1 MTRDLMLG
9 LDIGTSAVKAVLLD
23 TSGREAGSASRPY
36 ALLTPRPGWVEQ
48 DSEAVWRAVLLVLGD
63 IAVAAMNGR
72 VAGLAIAAQAGSLIA
87 ADEAGDPV
95 YPMITWLDGRAGDLV
110 RDWQAD
116 GTLATIR
123 RLSGWNAFPGL
134 PLPSIEWLRRNR
146 PDVHAAARR
155 FMGVADFF
163 IHRLTGQFATDLSAA
178 TEMLLVDVQTGQWS
192 EPLCALGGVE
202 PSRQSEI
209 GWSGRKVGTLLPE
222 IAAQTGLPPD
232 LPVIAG
238 GNDQPCAGLAMGMT
252 RPGKVMLSTGT
263 AWVLMSVVDSPST
276 EAVPPWVN
284 VYFHAVPGCW
294 LQGQL
299 VGAFGAT
306 VDWWLKQMWPDAGS
320 SVYDELDRAVA
331 ASVPGSHGLQFLPLG
346 GPSQMPEPLSGGGFI
361 GLELGH
367 TRADMCRAVLEGC
380 AYEVRWA
387 LDELRAAGIRIE
399 ELWLAGGA
407 TRSPVW
413 PQLLAD
419 VCGLPVVIAGD
430 SDWAALGAAVL
441 AGWGAGLFPSLEA
454 GIAAVQ
460 PAVQRRTPVM
470 ATAAV
475 YTDGL
480 PKYRAAARALV
491 EARRKNGASQT
502 G

>member
-1 MTRDLMLG
+1 MTRDAMLG

-48 DSEAVWRAVLLVLGD
+48 DCEAVWGAVLLVLGD
-63 IAVAAMNGR
+63 IALKAAGCR
-72 VAGLAIAAQAGSLIA
+72 IAGLAIAAQAGSLVA
-87 ADEAGDPV
+87 ADRSGDPV
-95 YPMITWLDGRAGDLV
+95 YPMITWLDGRAADLV

-116 GTLATIR
+116 GTLATVR

-146 PDVHAAARR
+146 PDVHAAAWR

-178 TEMLLVDVQTGQWS
+178 TEMLLVDVQTGMWS
-192 EPLCALGGVE
+192 GPLCALGGVE
-202 PSRQSEI
+202 PSHQSEI
-209 GWSGRKVGTLLPE
+209 GWSGRRVGTLLPE
-222 IAAQTGLPPD
+222 LAARTGLPAD

-276 EAVPPWVN
+276 ESVPPWVN

-306 VDWWLKQMWPDAGS
+306 VDWWLKQMWPEADNPPYGELDSAVAGS
-320 SVYDELDRAVA
+320 A
-331 ASVPGSHGLQFLPLG
+331 PGSHGLQFFPLG
-346 GPSQMPEPLSGGGFI
+346 GPSQMAEPLSGGGFV

-367 TRADMCRAVLEGC
+367 TRGDMCRAVLEGC

-387 LDELRAAGIRIE
+387 LEALRAAGIQAD

-407 TRSPVW
+407 TRSLVW

-430 SDWAALGAAVL
+430 ADWAALGAAVL
-441 AGWGAGLFPSLEA
+441 AGWGAGLFPTLEA

-460 PAVQRRTPVM
+460 PAVERRSPV
-470 ATAAV
+470 
-475 YTDGL
+475 
-480 PKYRAAARALV
+480 PAAARAYADGLV
-491 EARRKNGASQT
+491 KYQAVARALVAARRKS
-502 G
+502 